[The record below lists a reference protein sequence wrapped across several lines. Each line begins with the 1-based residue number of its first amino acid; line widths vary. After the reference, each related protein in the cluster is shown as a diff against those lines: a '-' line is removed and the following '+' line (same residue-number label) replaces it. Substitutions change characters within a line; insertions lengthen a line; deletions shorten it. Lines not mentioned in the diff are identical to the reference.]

1 VNLAVSMPLRM
12 QAGWGNHW
20 IPRWSRFISSPEHPD
35 HICDHPVSSPVSIT
49 VLSQHFKWPVSET
62 DYWPASRIEVRNIW
76 SFTSTH
82 TFVFVVWCLVTRRDS
97 ITLWLPLH
105 ITSQNIQQ
113 INFLPATKQN
123 VQFKAIIEHSFM
135 LFYRVNVQQK
145 ITLIFG
151 RGCFTHLKCIRKQNL
166 QCLPVDMIASVSS
179 GLNYQQTQ
187 H

>member
-1 VNLAVSMPLRM
+1 MNWLSVCRLGCKLDEEIIEFLV
-12 QAGWGNHW
+12 
-20 IPRWSRFISSPEHPD
+20 E
-35 HICDHPVSSPVSIT
+35 V
-49 VLSQHFKWPVSET
+49 VLSLPQTISVTIQSPLQWVSQFF
-62 DYWPASRIEVRNIW
+62 PN
-76 SFTSTH
+76 TSTGQFLKLITDLYLGLKSGIYGALPPH

-105 ITSQNIQQ
+105 ITSQSIQQ

-123 VQFKAIIEHSFM
+123 VQFQAIIEHFFM

-166 QCLPVDMIASVSS
+166 QCLPVDVIACVSS
-179 GLNYQQTQ
+179 CLKYQQTQ